1 MWETILLY
9 KNYFFIA
16 LGLLI
21 PLLGYAVFLQWGQ
34 LKDIIKGKEDE
45 KIAAKKRY
53 DDRQADLRE
62 SLRIISL
69 ATVQGQCEI
78 SEASLR
84 VANLL
89 PLYDDIDHKQHEFKA
104 IFDLYEDIKKLN
116 YKEARNELNINERFA
131 EDKIRFAAED
141 KHKDEVIKVCE
152 RIYEQTRA

>member
-1 MWETILLY
+1 M
-9 KNYFFIA
+9 
-16 LGLLI
+16 
-21 PLLGYAVFLQWGQ
+21 
-34 LKDIIKGKEDE
+34 
-45 KIAAKKRY
+45 
-53 DDRQADLRE
+53 
-62 SLRIISL
+62 RIISL